1 MTLCGTAPMTFG
13 KFYGLF
19 QRYWNYTSQRK
30 ILYSDLEVFVS
41 TLLIYEKLLEERKK
55 NDCCVK
61 ELKWI
66 CYALDYNEPMLD
78 PSLFVNDEWSYLNHV
93 KKCYYLKI

>member
-1 MTLCGTAPMTFG
+1 MTLGGTAPMTFG
-13 KFYGLF
+13 KFYGLL

-55 NDCCVK
+55 NDCL
-61 ELKWI
+61 LKN
-66 CYALDYNEPMLD
+66 LSGFVML
-78 PSLFVNDEWSYLNHV
+78 
-93 KKCYYLKI
+93 

>member
-1 MTLCGTAPMTFG
+1 MTLGGTAPMTFG

-55 NDCCVK
+55 K
-61 ELKWI
+61 
-66 CYALDYNEPMLD
+66 
-78 PSLFVNDEWSYLNHV
+78 
-93 KKCYYLKI
+93 